1 MADPMEEDLLV
12 LSAEDQAAEIKLLRD
27 ASDSFQ
33 VGFESLPPQVQIS
46 HTRFQ
51 QDENFDRFYDELD
64 RFLRNHDLDVFLAQ
78 YPDFRHTASKL
89 FGKKYSYLA
98 GPPLSGPSTRA
109 PAVQRAGLFSPESDE
124 EPNSGSEQ
132 VGTKEQA
139 GTKEPSPIGN
149 LRIFRTVS
157 SATLHPPHRRT
168 RSRDSA
174 HFPTLRLTGSASSEG
189 APVSPSPGSSEDII
203 MQGMDA
209 QEDSGIPSSPG
220 SQRSEDMPDYEILG
234 DLSDMELDS
243 SQQSDSQGSDSSELL
258 RNLLQPKGIDTSGD
272 VNLHDYKGWKIEAPK
287 IMLTRAKH
295 FLADE
300 DVDRTVDWPQK
311 FAELDEYFSYL
322 HENFQGE
329 DWGEDLQEAINMLHT
344 HWIFEQYHYGRP
356 ELTLDFPNVWPD
368 QSERLPQIPGTN
380 VTMEAEDPSDDP
392 MGERKLILTKIKSAH
407 DFQYQLPGDILRIY
421 IDAYVSD
428 AQKFWSPQARN
439 PPAAGSEGAEE
450 RPELSLNMVKCD
462 NEYYDRCIQ
471 GGMKTTS
478 NLLKKKCKFK
488 FSRDDII
495 QSATGPSQLSVQS
508 LESFAKFRG
517 ARRAALEQCL
527 NIFNNAENRLVSS
540 AWDTLMLPP
549 PKVPAKAPG
558 ILFTGLEVTD
568 IPKDE
573 ARDPFRYT
581 LARNWYVKEDNKWA
595 QWIRPHS
602 IKEVYGERLWRHRD
616 DPIVILP
623 VNYKGPYV
631 EHFMDIE
638 MKRVF
643 DLLQSCEILH
653 QGLQRAQRRAPRD
666 FLADVLKLVESGI
679 NNEDTAKLNLNF
691 RDNEYRRE
699 DEIDKGPPKKKEP
712 IPESPEPDEPAD
724 DPSEDFSYASSS
736 SEEMSEHNSESE
748 EEVPRPKESGGNLMH
763 LRPKEEEWLHFLG
776 GPSINK
782 KLIHEEQAS
791 DRLELLFEARVD
803 EMFDDIDPEA
813 LFRDTK
819 LVTLDEFLA
828 ELNRGAQGPVRRH
841 QFSAQ
846 DAIKHAKRLSEK
858 GKLHFGHDKSN
869 EAVVSRPE
877 ATFHP
882 EDRVRW
888 LPSDKNHEERSP
900 EMDEIPYER
909 PKKRPRGSDSDAASQ
924 PSTDF
929 TISTKVS
936 IDKPV
941 DYGEYTA
948 GMPRL
953 RNIYTWEQC
962 LAKKSKRVDTLAK
975 TQNFLRC
982 LAYRLGA
989 TLRQMRKRHRANRR
1003 YLTKSKKLENR
1014 DFVRSVTKYWL
1025 WDAEHLPNDPK
1036 HNVNSNNLHWVKQD
1050 ITPNFEDVM
1059 KMADPEANTRPWE
1072 LDRMSP
1078 WESNRPNPLKSIR
1091 TNIIREAYEN
1101 KDMLHP
1107 TRVVSSKGADGKPR
1121 YVATRPGVWTFAHPD
1136 HRPKARQFW
1145 DINRW
1150 PLHLQ
1155 SNETQEAIRSSGPRR
1170 PSVGRR
1176 TPSGSSS
1183 PPDSPPSRPG
1193 KIVQSSNPRPPST
1206 VPDTQRSPRQEIRP
1220 GVWSTHYP
1228 KSKTAPERHATQSR
1242 TLLGE
1247 FPRET
1252 TTRHSNLEKTTQSSS
1267 LQPPSVGSM
1276 AQVQRTQRS
1285 ARPDIRP
1292 GALPQRPNVKAPPE
1306 IPTVQTRTLPAEFSR
1321 EIDIPYSDPDVGRRG
1336 FRVGVPQFWAGDTPL
1351 QRKVMEDTAREAL
1364 EPPETQQSIFS
1375 ILCRRLEPDD
1385 PTALPEVDPRII
1397 PKSKPRDPAPESE
1410 SAGESSEESSH
1421 DVEEGPLDGAEE
1433 ESRELD
1439 KPQRMNDEE
1448 EEENLYDVT
1457 PPLSRPPSAAPTS
1470 APTAN
1475 PRFPQQ
1481 AGQSMSSQS
1490 LNLRIVNSD
1499 SGQSSGRS
1507 ANGDIDLRRR

>member
-1 MADPMEEDLLV
+1 
-12 LSAEDQAAEIKLLRD
+12 
-27 ASDSFQ
+27 
-33 VGFESLPPQVQIS
+33 
-46 HTRFQ
+46 
-51 QDENFDRFYDELD
+51 
-64 RFLRNHDLDVFLAQ
+64 
-78 YPDFRHTASKL
+78 
-89 FGKKYSYLA
+89 
-98 GPPLSGPSTRA
+98 
-109 PAVQRAGLFSPESDE
+109 
-124 EPNSGSEQ
+124 
-132 VGTKEQA
+132 
-139 GTKEPSPIGN
+139 
-149 LRIFRTVS
+149 
-157 SATLHPPHRRT
+157 
-168 RSRDSA
+168 
-174 HFPTLRLTGSASSEG
+174 
-189 APVSPSPGSSEDII
+189 
-203 MQGMDA
+203 
-209 QEDSGIPSSPG
+209 
-220 SQRSEDMPDYEILG
+220 
-234 DLSDMELDS
+234 
-243 SQQSDSQGSDSSELL
+243 
-258 RNLLQPKGIDTSGD
+258 
-272 VNLHDYKGWKIEAPK
+272 
-287 IMLTRAKH
+287 
-295 FLADE
+295 
-300 DVDRTVDWPQK
+300 
-311 FAELDEYFSYL
+311 
-322 HENFQGE
+322 
-329 DWGEDLQEAINMLHT
+329 
-344 HWIFEQYHYGRP
+344 
-356 ELTLDFPNVWPD
+356 
-368 QSERLPQIPGTN
+368 
-380 VTMEAEDPSDDP
+380 
-392 MGERKLILTKIKSAH
+392 
-407 DFQYQLPGDILRIY
+407 
-421 IDAYVSD
+421 
-428 AQKFWSPQARN
+428 
-439 PPAAGSEGAEE
+439 
-450 RPELSLNMVKCD
+450 
-462 NEYYDRCIQ
+462 
-471 GGMKTTS
+471 
-478 NLLKKKCKFK
+478 
-488 FSRDDII
+488 
-495 QSATGPSQLSVQS
+495 
-508 LESFAKFRG
+508 
-517 ARRAALEQCL
+517 
-527 NIFNNAENRLVSS
+527 
-540 AWDTLMLPP
+540 
-549 PKVPAKAPG
+549 
-558 ILFTGLEVTD
+558 
-568 IPKDE
+568 
-573 ARDPFRYT
+573 
-581 LARNWYVKEDNKWA
+581 
-595 QWIRPHS
+595 
-602 IKEVYGERLWRHRD
+602 
-616 DPIVILP
+616 
-623 VNYKGPYV
+623 
-631 EHFMDIE
+631 
-638 MKRVF
+638 
-643 DLLQSCEILH
+643 
-653 QGLQRAQRRAPRD
+653 
-666 FLADVLKLVESGI
+666 
-679 NNEDTAKLNLNF
+679 
-691 RDNEYRRE
+691 
-699 DEIDKGPPKKKEP
+699 
-712 IPESPEPDEPAD
+712 
-724 DPSEDFSYASSS
+724 
-736 SEEMSEHNSESE
+736 
-748 EEVPRPKESGGNLMH
+748 
-763 LRPKEEEWLHFLG
+763 
-776 GPSINK
+776 
-782 KLIHEEQAS
+782 
-791 DRLELLFEARVD
+791 
-803 EMFDDIDPEA
+803 
-813 LFRDTK
+813 
-819 LVTLDEFLA
+819 
-828 ELNRGAQGPVRRH
+828 
-841 QFSAQ
+841 
-846 DAIKHAKRLSEK
+846 
-858 GKLHFGHDKSN
+858 
-869 EAVVSRPE
+869 
-877 ATFHP
+877 
-882 EDRVRW
+882 
-888 LPSDKNHEERSP
+888 
-900 EMDEIPYER
+900 MDEIPYER

-1351 QRKVMEDTAREAL
+1351 QRKVMEDTAREGKLNDDENARYAANRNDSAL